1 MLFMN
6 LYIFSYFDMMAIPG
20 QSMKR
25 ALYRIQF
32 AIINEQLTIGQWTMP
47 GLSLP
52 PGLICGETGLK
63 TLTGQFTFLL
73 SAPKNRKRFA
83 PFPVCHRTVILSER
97 SYFDMYLFGHE
108 IVDGL

>member
-1 MLFMN
+1 
-6 LYIFSYFDMMAIPG
+6 MMAIPG